1 MRKWAKQYSREQCR
15 HRAHL
20 AAEHVRSSH
29 EVAEIDEKPDDDN
42 DPVDSVAT
50 GDVLFDDI
58 LLFLFSLFRECTY
71 LVKITMRIVCTF

>member
-1 MRKWAKQYSREQCR
+1 M
-15 HRAHL
+15 

-58 LLFLFSLFRECTY
+58 LLFLLFSLFRESKY
-71 LVKITMRIVCTF
+71 LEKITM